1 MQFES
6 TQISSWFTFVVL
18 VLTTK
23 IFTIRCIRF
32 SYRDFYAAVGDNSG
46 VEPELICG
54 AREPF
59 DVLVQA
65 KKVLLLSHAER
76 EIHGDRIGF
85 QLHYMTLNHS
95 VSEGKVIRTKRSFT
109 FHIIF

>member
-1 MQFES
+1 M
-6 TQISSWFTFVVL
+6 
-18 VLTTK
+18 
-23 IFTIRCIRF
+23 
-32 SYRDFYAAVGDNSG
+32 
-46 VEPELICG
+46 EPELICG

-95 VSEGKVIRTKRSFT
+95 VSEGKVIRKKRSFT

>member
-1 MQFES
+1 MHSF
-6 TQISSWFTFVVL
+6 SS
-18 VLTTK
+18 
-23 IFTIRCIRF
+23 
-32 SYRDFYAAVGDNSG
+32 RDFYAAVGDSSG

-54 AREPF
+54 VREPF
-59 DVLVQA
+59 DFLVQA

-95 VSEGKVIRTKRSFT
+95 VSEGKLIRTKRSST
-109 FHIIF
+109 FYDILSRI

>member
-1 MQFES
+1 MHSF
-6 TQISSWFTFVVL
+6 SS
-18 VLTTK
+18 
-23 IFTIRCIRF
+23 
-32 SYRDFYAAVGDNSG
+32 RDFYAAVGDSSG

-59 DVLVQA
+59 VQA

-76 EIHGDRIGF
+76 DIHGDRIGF

-95 VSEGKVIRTKRSFT
+95 VSEGKLIRTKRSST
-109 FHIIF
+109 FYMIF